1 MYILGYIPKDN
12 RVYLGDKELNVVS
25 YSLLLSVLEYQ
36 TAVMRRDFET
46 ADKVLPTVPREQR
59 TRVAHFLEKQV
70 TSQRQ
75 GAGVSRCTW
84 VEMLHREGRVM
95 VELL

>member
-1 MYILGYIPKDN
+1 MGKVLSSTDFNLLFYFFRVMYILGYIAKDD
-12 RVYLGDKELNVVS
+12 RLYLGDKELNVSS

-46 ADKVLPTVPREQR
+46 ADKVLPTVPRDQR

-70 TSQRQ
+70 
-75 GAGVSRCTW
+75 
-84 VEMLHREGRVM
+84 RERN
-95 VELL
+95 